1 MAHVTIRFN
10 FDEEIYDEV
19 SSYFTYTEGNFTVLE
34 NTVPPE
40 DRLGLQEE
48 LVQNDPAQEAY
59 TNDAV
64 EAVNMPGL
72 N

>member
-1 MAHVTIRFN
+1 MAYVTIRFN

-34 NTVPPE
+34 NTIPSE
-40 DRLGLQEE
+40 ERLGLQEE
-48 LVQNDPAQEAY
+48 LNQNDNAQIAY
-59 TNDAV
+59 LNDAI
-64 EAVNMPGL
+64 EAVNVPGL

>member
-1 MAHVTIRFN
+1 MAYVTIRFH
-10 FDEEIYDEV
+10 FDEETFDEI

-34 NTVPPE
+34 NTVPSE

-48 LVQNDPAQEAY
+48 LTQSDHAQDAY
-59 TNDAV
+59 LNDAI
-64 EAVNMPGL
+64 EAINIPGL